1 MARISARATPQ
12 NWGWSHQA
20 AQPSIRNMTN
30 IASFLPDEASK
41 AASQA
46 VAGTRMTP
54 GVVSALDGPTLSGP
68 ESAGALSLL
77 HTTFVSDD
85 GAQRAYRNFATMKED
100 FRTRPGFLRW
110 LTFNDGP
117 HGYALGLWRSPD
129 DVTSF
134 IAGAAHQS
142 MVREQHDW
150 PFEHS
155 QFAGIWAAHSVGR
168 RMLYCEHCG
177 TATAAPTASCS
188 RCAAPLHDPFSAE

>member
-1 MARISARATPQ
+1 MSGRATPR
-12 NWGWSHQA
+12 NWGWSHLA
-20 AQPSIRNMTN
+20 GQPSISCMTS
-30 IASFLPDEASK
+30 IESFPPDEASK

-54 GVVSALDGPTLSGP
+54 GVVSALDGPTRSGP
-68 ESAGALSLL
+68 EAAGALTLL

-85 GAQRAYRNFATMKED
+85 GAQRAYRNFAIMKED

-129 DVTSF
+129 DVTTF

-142 MVREQHDW
+142 MVREQRDR

-168 RMLYCEHCG
+168 RMLYCEHCR

-188 RCAAPLHDPFSAE
+188 GCAAPLNDPFSAE